1 MRSIPIIAFT
11 FGIFLTGCICDGPT
25 RVDFVS
31 GMKQVYFADSVANIV
46 DPVIQFTYEVEYNGE
61 TISDKKLGCIG
72 YRKELGIIMRTFVF
86 TDSVK
91 VTCNKNLPGTLAGE
105 NLEGNPYVEI
115 SKIDN
120 HPINEKQLRVYS
132 FASNWMVP
140 SWQGMPD
147 SAELTFRFKLNNG
160 AELTEK
166 RRVWFKK

>member
-1 MRSIPIIAFT
+1 
-11 FGIFLTGCICDGPT
+11 
-25 RVDFVS
+25 
-31 GMKQVYFADSVANIV
+31 
-46 DPVIQFTYEVEYNGE
+46 
-61 TISDKKLGCIG
+61 
-72 YRKELGIIMRTFVF
+72 
-86 TDSVK
+86 
-91 VTCNKNLPGTLAGE
+91 LPGTLAGE

-166 RRVWFKK
+166 RKVWFKK